1 MPCSTSL
8 PPRVPLVALLAL
20 APLAGCGRAGSST
33 QADTIQSDPQDAGL
47 DVNGDVDIADVW
59 PTTDPTMGQAPEGG
73 PSFSP
78 DAGDA
83 GPVAP
88 VACTGKMGAAGDPT
102 VSVPFAGLIRTALV
116 HVPASYVP
124 TQPVMLVMNFHGF
137 TSDGLQEAVLS
148 RMNASSDAH
157 GYIAVYPYGVASSF
171 NAGKC
176 CGTAWVD
183 GVDDVGFVKALLQ
196 SIAGDY
202 CVDPARVYATG
213 LSNGGFLSHRLGCEM
228 ADTFAAIAPVAGVLA
243 LAACNPTRPM
253 PVMHFHGTADT
264 LVPYDGNPAQNFP
277 DVASTF
283 AAWAKRDG
291 CVGQPTETFR
301 KLDAHCATYA
311 TCAAG
316 ATVTL
321 CTIDGGGHTWPG
333 GTPIPSLGYTTPNL
347 SATDAMWDF
356 FKKNPMP

>member
-1 MPCSTSL
+1 MAKPVVRALGLASL
-8 PPRVPLVALLAL
+8 ASLACGVAA
-20 APLAGCGRAGSST
+20 AGVVGCGDAASTGAASGPPEIGASATSDAGSGAADPRASDASVPSDDAST
-33 QADTIQSDPQDAGL
+33 ADGPTSQRDGGMATERCTGRQPQALDATWTITSG
-47 DVNGDVDIADVW
+47 
-59 PTTDPTMGQAPEGG
+59 GQA
-73 PSFSP
+73 
-78 DAGDA
+78 
-83 GPVAP
+83 
-88 VACTGKMGAAGDPT
+88 
-102 VSVPFAGLIRTALV
+102 RTFNV
-116 HVPASYVP
+116 HVPAAYDP
-124 TQPVMLVMNFHGF
+124 TRATPVVLNFHGY
-137 TSDGLQEAVLS
+137 
-148 RMNASSDAH
+148 SSDAAQEDLLAQMSAKADTE
-157 GYIAVYPYGVASSF
+157 GFIAVHPEGLSNSW
-171 NAGKC
+171 NAGAC
-176 CGTAWVD
+176 CGASAQN
-183 GVDDVGFVKALLQ
+183 GVDDVGFVRDMLDALEQ
-196 SIAGDY
+196 KI
-202 CVDPARVYATG
+202 CVDARRVFATG
-213 LSNGGFLSHRLGCEM
+213 MSNGGFLSHRLGCELSSRI
-228 ADTFAAIAPVAGVLA
+228 AAIAPVAGVLA

-264 LVPYDGNPAQNFP
+264 LVPYDGDPAQNFP